1 MKLGDFFRLK
11 YLVLAFAIG
20 MAFMCAFTA
29 LIELIGGEE
38 PAVLIAMW
46 PGVILSRLSGY
57 GGHDLPG
64 LLLYMLGN
72 VVFYWA
78 LAFLVLAW
86 WVSRRQI
93 SRNDGRGTDVAPKDG
108 TGNG

>member
-1 MKLGDFFRLK
+1 
-11 YLVLAFAIG
+11 
-20 MAFMCAFTA
+20 MCAFYA
-29 LIELIGGEE
+29 LINLIGGEE

-57 GGHDLPG
+57 GGRDLPG

-72 VVFYWA
+72 VAFYWA

-86 WVSRRQI
+86 WGSSRQNRR
-93 SRNDGRGTDVAPKDG
+93 SVVRGAGVAPKDRA
-108 TGNG
+108 GNR